1 MTAMT
6 TVPLRL
12 DGWTVDDL
20 PDEGTRLY
28 ELVDGALLVSPPPRL
43 EHDDAASALDHLLA
57 PLLPADL
64 RVGLHRGMYFDRRNY
79 RHPDVAIFSRSAARA
94 KGRIEAS
101 DVVLAVE
108 VVSPSSVST
117 DRVAKPA
124 QYAAAGI
131 VRYWRLEP
139 APLLLVV
146 HELAEGAYR
155 ETGRYDDVVAVQRP
169 VPLRFRL
176 AALLD

>member
-1 MTAMT
+1 MAVMT
-6 TVPLRL
+6 TLPSSAE
-12 DGWTVDDL
+12 GWTVDDL
-20 PDEGTRLY
+20 PDDGGRLY

-43 EHDDAASALDHLLA
+43 EHDDAASALDRLLA

-64 RVGLHRGMYFDRRNY
+64 RVGVHRGVYFDRRNY
-79 RHPDVAIFSRSAARA
+79 RHPDVVVFSRSAARA

-101 DVVLAVE
+101 DVRLAVE

-131 VRYWRLEP
+131 PHYWRLELE
-139 APLLLVV
+139 PLLLVV
-146 HELAEGAYR
+146 HELAAGGYEEA
-155 ETGRYDDVVAVQRP
+155 GRFDEEVVVHQP
-169 VPLRFRL
+169 VPVRFAL
-176 AALLD
+176 SQLLD